1 MVNYSQDVVGNDG
14 RQEEVKG
21 VIIFLKR
28 KKINLKIVEFQ
39 WMFDRCV
46 SMLPLFPFTC
56 RSKANEP

>member
-1 MVNYSQDVVGNDG
+1 MGNDG

-28 KKINLKIVEFQ
+28 KKINLNIVEFQ

>member
-1 MVNYSQDVVGNDG
+1 MLWAEHLHDNDG
-14 RQEEVKG
+14 IQEEVKG